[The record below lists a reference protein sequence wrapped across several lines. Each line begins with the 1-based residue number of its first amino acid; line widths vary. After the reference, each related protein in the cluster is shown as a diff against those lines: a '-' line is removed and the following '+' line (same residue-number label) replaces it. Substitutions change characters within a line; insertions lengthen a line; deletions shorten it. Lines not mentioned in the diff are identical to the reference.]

1 MQIALRKVRV
11 LVFNLKDKII
21 YKIIF
26 NPGMFYPDYG
36 VNSEAEYRFSSEIK
50 ELEQLYTKFELTSF
64 DLVCKA
70 RHEIGGVVTK

>member
-1 MQIALRKVRV
+1 ML
-11 LVFNLKDKII
+11 
-21 YKIIF
+21 
-26 NPGMFYPDYG
+26 YPDYG